1 MSTRIIRKARLL
13 ELVDAL
19 VASHEVIAPRGNLSF
34 DRIDAGS
41 QVQLDLRNTVKSPKE
56 HFFAACEALC
66 SYKIDRDG
74 VSISDVELDLDTPRL
89 LFAARPCDVASLPI
103 LDKLFAWDYQDAFY
117 QKRRENTTII
127 SLACD
132 QPDETCFCTSVEGSP
147 AGEEGT
153 DILLAPLQ
161 DVYHVQVVSE
171 RGAALVEKFS
181 QFFEEA
187 TEDHES
193 ERGRLVEAW
202 QNAVSKQLDTA
213 GLQEALSFDAPTWE
227 ELTPQCVDCGA
238 CTFLCPTCHCFD
250 IQDEGRR
257 GEGERVRFWDSCAFQ
272 DFTRMPHGQPRPN
285 HYRRYR
291 QRLMHKFKYYPE
303 NFGKV
308 LCVGCGRCIK
318 HCPVSID
325 ITESLSK
332 ARIGG

>member
-1 MSTRIIRKARLL
+1 MKAKTISKERLF

-19 VASHEVIAPRGNLSF
+19 IEEHEVIAPRDNLSF
-34 DRIDAGS
+34 DRVDTSS
-41 QVQLDLRNTVKSPKE
+41 QVQLDPHNTVKSPKE
-56 HFFAACEALC
+56 HFFAPCEALC
-66 SYKIDRDG
+66 SYKIEQGG
-74 VSISDVELDLDTPRL
+74 VSITDGKPELDSPRI
-89 LFAARPCDVASLPI
+89 LFAARPCDAASLPI
-103 LDKLFAWDYQDAFY
+103 LDKLFAWDSQDIFY

-132 QPDETCFCTSVEGSP
+132 QPAETCFCTSVGGSP
-147 AGEEGT
+147 AGKEGT
-153 DILLAPLQ
+153 DILLAPLG

-171 RGAALVEKFS
+171 RGAALVEMFS

-187 TEDHES
+187 MEAHEQ
-193 ERGRLVEAW
+193 ERQRLVEAW
-202 QNAVSKQLDTA
+202 QSAVSKQVDTA

-257 GEGERVRFWDSCAFQ
+257 GEGERVRLWDSCAFQ
-272 DFTRMPHGQPRPN
+272 DFTRMPHAQPRPN

-303 NFGKV
+303 NFGKI
-308 LCVGCGRCIK
+308 LCVGCGRCIE

-332 ARIGG
+332 ARIGR